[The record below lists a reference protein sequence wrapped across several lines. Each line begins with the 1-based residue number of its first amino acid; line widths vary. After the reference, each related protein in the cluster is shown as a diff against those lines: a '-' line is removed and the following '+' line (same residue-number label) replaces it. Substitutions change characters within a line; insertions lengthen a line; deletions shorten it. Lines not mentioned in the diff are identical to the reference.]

1 MTISSNTRQAG
12 PFTGNGSAATFAFTF
27 KVFDE
32 ADLVVIKT
40 TTATGTDATLTIT
53 TDYTVDLNENQ
64 NTSPGGSVT
73 LTAGVLATG
82 YKLTVTSDIDNQQP
96 IDLTNQ
102 GGFYPSVINDALDRV
117 TIQVQ
122 QVDNAVERSV
132 KFPISDG
139 VSGDILLPSIDV
151 RKGTVLA
158 FNESTGLPEAGP
170 DISATSTVAG
180 NAAAINTVAGQID
193 PVNNVGTVAGIAGD
207 VGSVA
212 NIESD
217 VTTVAGISSD
227 VTAVA
232 ADATDIGTVSTNIAD
247 VNTVAGISANV
258 TTVAGNNADVT
269 TCATNIAAI
278 VAAPTEAS
286 NAATSATASAAS
298 ASAASTSASNAS
310 TSETNAATSATAAA
324 ASETAAASSAT
335 AAASSATTATTQATT
350 ATTQATAAA
359 SSATAA
365 ASSATAASTSETNA
379 ATSETNAATSAT
391 NAATSAT
398 NAASSATA
406 AAASQVAA
414 AASAA
419 SAATTYDAFDDR
431 YLGVK
436 ASDPTVDNDGDPLVE
451 GMLYFSSTANE
462 MRVYD
467 GANWIAASS
476 AGGASLYDYHY
487 TATASQTAFTGADD
501 NANTLSYTVDNL
513 IVTLNGIV
521 LENGTD
527 YTATDGSTITLTTGA
542 ALNDE
547 LNVVAFKSFTTADM
561 VSATNGGTFSGN
573 VDFGAGIDVTGNITV
588 TGTVDG
594 VDLANVVQDSDIGV
608 TVQAYDAT
616 IVVDAD
622 IGSTVQAY
630 DADTAKLDVAQ
641 SWTAAQTFTDEVNV
655 SLISE
660 NVSSSATAATGTIN
674 FDVLT
679 NQVLYY
685 STDASGNWTLNVR
698 GDASNTL
705 NSVMA
710 TGESLTIAF
719 LVAQGATPYYQSAFT
734 IDGSSVTPKWQ
745 GGSAPTAG
753 NANSIDSYSVTI
765 FKEGDAAF
773 TAFEG
778 QVQYA

>member
-12 PFTGNGSAATFAFTF
+12 PFTGTGSASTFAFSF
-27 KVFDE
+27 KVFSE

-40 TTATGTDATLTIT
+40 TTATGTDSTLTIT
-53 TDYTVDLNENQ
+53 TDYTVSLNENQ
-64 NTSPGGSVT
+64 NTSPGGSIT
-73 LTAGVLATG
+73 LVAGNLASG
-82 YKLTVTSDIDNQQP
+82 NKLTITSDIDNQQP

-139 VSGDILLPSIDV
+139 VSGDILLPNIDV

-170 DISATSTVAG
+170 DIASTNTVAG
-180 NAAAINTVAGQID
+180 NTGAINTVAGQIS
-193 PVNNVGTVAGIAGD
+193 PINNV
-207 VGSVA
+207 S
-212 NIESD
+212 
-217 VTTVAGISSD
+217 TVAGISGD
-227 VTAVA
+227 VL
-232 ADATDIGTVSTNIAD
+232 
-247 VNTVAGISANV
+247 TVANIDSDI
-258 TTVAGNNADVT
+258 TTLATNDTNVT
-269 TCATNIAAI
+269 TCATNISAI
-278 VAAPTEAS
+278 NAAPTHATNAAASATAAATSES
-286 NAATSATASAAS
+286 NAASS
-298 ASAASTSASNAS
+298 ASAASTSATAAAGSATTAAS
-310 TSETNAATSATAAA
+310 EATDAATSATAAA
-324 ASETAAASSAT
+324 GSAT
-335 AAASSATTATTQATT
+335 SASTSATTATTQATT
-350 ATTQATAAA
+350 ATTQATAA
-359 SSATAA
+359 STSATNAATSETNA
-365 ASSATAASTSETNA
+365 ASSETNA

-391 NAATSAT
+391 SAATSAT
-398 NAASSATA
+398 NAATSATA

-419 SAATTYDAFDDR
+419 SAATAYDSFDDR

-436 ASDPTVDNDGDPLVE
+436 ASDPTLDNDNNALAE
-451 GMLYFSSTANE
+451 GALYFSSTANE

-501 NANTLSYTVDNL
+501 SSNTLSYTVDNL

-521 LENGTD
+521 LKNGTD

-547 LNVVAFKSFTTADM
+547 LNIVAFKSFTTADM
-561 VSATNGGTFSGN
+561 VSATNGGAFSGN

-630 DADTAKLDVAQ
+630 NSNLTAINQAL
-641 SWTAAQTFTDEVNV
+641 T
-655 SLISE
+655 
-660 NVSSSATAATGTIN
+660 SSSSPTFVTLNATAVDLGNWTVTESLG
-674 FDVLT
+674 
-679 NQVLYY
+679 VLYF
-685 STDASGNWTLNVR
+685 STGGANKMKLDASGNLTVT
-698 GDASNTL
+698 GDVTAY
-705 NSVMA
+705 
-710 TGESLTIAF
+710 GTI
-719 LVAQGATPYYQSAFT
+719 
-734 IDGSSVTPKWQ
+734 
-745 GGSAPTAG
+745 
-753 NANSIDSYSVTI
+753 
-765 FKEGDAAF
+765 
-773 TAFEG
+773 
-778 QVQYA
+778 